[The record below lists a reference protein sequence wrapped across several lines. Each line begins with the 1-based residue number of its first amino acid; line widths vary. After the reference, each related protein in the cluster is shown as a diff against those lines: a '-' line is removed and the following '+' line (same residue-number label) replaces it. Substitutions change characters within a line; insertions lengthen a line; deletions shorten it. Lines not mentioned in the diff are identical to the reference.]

1 VRRDKRAV
9 SIEALGTVDLPA
21 CQAEAYEALRARPGL
36 TARELEEYTGQ
47 RGVWRRLS
55 ELEGFGLVSAGE
67 PRVCR
72 VTGRRATPWM
82 VEAAPKVA
90 PPKARRVSA
99 GELQRQVDAMKAA
112 VDYMAKRLKEES
124 ARRKATESA
133 LFRVQAGRQ
142 TTVMWSPEMDGDA

>member
-1 VRRDKRAV
+1 MRRGKRAV
-9 SIEALGTVDLPA
+9 SLEALGAVDLPA
-21 CQAEAYEALRARPGL
+21 RQAEAYESLRARPGL

-55 ELEGFGLVSAGE
+55 ELEDLGLVSAGE
-67 PRVCR
+67 PRACR

-82 VEAAPKVA
+82 VEAAPRVV

-112 VDYMAKRLKEES
+112 VDYMAKRLQEES

-133 LFRVQAGRQ
+133 LFRVQAGH
-142 TTVMWSPEMDGDA
+142 GDA